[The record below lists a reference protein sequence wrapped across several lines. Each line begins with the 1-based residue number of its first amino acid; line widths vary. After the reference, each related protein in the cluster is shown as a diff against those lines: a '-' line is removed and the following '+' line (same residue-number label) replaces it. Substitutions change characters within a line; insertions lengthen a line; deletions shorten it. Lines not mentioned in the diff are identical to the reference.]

1 MWDLGCVKLCL
12 YSSVSIV
19 LYIQGYHKPRAYVAS
34 QGPLPGTF
42 ADFWRMVWEL
52 NSSIICMITNLQEK
66 GRVRT

>member
-1 MWDLGCVKLCL
+1 M
-12 YSSVSIV
+12 
-19 LYIQGYHKPRAYVAS
+19 AT

-66 GRVRT
+66 GRVSTNGKLSKLLIIPRVVDVSYLELIY